1 MIISRTPLR
10 VSFFGG
16 GTDLASYYETRRG
29 TVLSTS
35 IDKFLYVMVRRQIG
49 IVEHRFRI
57 NWSEVEFCDEIDE
70 IRHPIVR
77 EALRLLDIDE
87 PVEISTFSDIPANS
101 GLGSS
106 SAFAVG
112 ILHALYALK
121 GEMRSK
127 NALATE
133 AAMLEIDVL
142 GRVMGK
148 QDHFASSYGDFN
160 VLHFNQDGSVEIGPV
175 FYDPTIVENL
185 RSRLL
190 LIWTGQK
197 RDASQILE
205 VQNAVTL
212 EKIEVLTQ
220 LRDMAPTMQEI
231 LMGDRPL
238 DEMGELLHE
247 SWMLKRSLTGETST
261 PEIDDFYDRARS
273 RGAGGGKL
281 CGAGGGG
288 FLMLYIPMDR
298 RSDVISELADA
309 YAMDVGFDRGGTRIT
324 YYEPSHVI

>member
-1 MIISRTPLR
+1 MIISSTPLR

-77 EALRLLDIDE
+77 EALRLLNIDE
-87 PVEISTFSDIPANS
+87 PIEISTFSDIPSNS

-127 NALATE
+127 NALASE

-142 GRVMGK
+142 GRIMGK

-160 VLHFNQDGSVEIGPV
+160 VLYFNQDGSVEIEPV

-190 LIWTGQK
+190 LLWTGQK

-220 LRDMAPTMQEI
+220 LRDMAPTMQKI

-238 DEMGELLHE
+238 DEIGELLHE

-273 RGAGGGKL
+273 CGAGGGKL

-288 FLMLYIPMDR
+288 FLMLYLPMDR
-298 RSDVISELADA
+298 RSEVISELAGA
-309 YAMDVGFDRGGTRIT
+309 YSMDVGFDRAGTRIT
-324 YYEPSHVI
+324 YYEPSHVV

>member
-1 MIISRTPLR
+1 
-10 VSFFGG
+10 
-16 GTDLASYYETRRG
+16 
-29 TVLSTS
+29 
-35 IDKFLYVMVRRQIG
+35 MVRRQIG

-77 EALRLLDIDE
+77 EALRLLNIDE
-87 PVEISTFSDIPANS
+87 PIEISTFSDIPSNS

-127 NALATE
+127 NALASE

-142 GRVMGK
+142 GRIMGK

-160 VLHFNQDGSVEIGPV
+160 VLYFNQDGSVEIEPV

-190 LIWTGQK
+190 LLWTGQK

-220 LRDMAPTMQEI
+220 LRDMAPTMQKI

-238 DEMGELLHE
+238 DEIGELLHE

-273 RGAGGGKL
+273 CGAGGGKL

-288 FLMLYIPMDR
+288 FLMLYLPMDR
-298 RSDVISELADA
+298 RSEVISELAGA
-309 YAMDVGFDRGGTRIT
+309 YSMDVGFDRAGTRIT
-324 YYEPSHVI
+324 YYEPSHVV

>member
-1 MIISRTPLR
+1 

-29 TVLSTS
+29 MVLSTS

-87 PVEISTFSDIPANS
+87 PVEISTFSDIPSNS

-160 VLHFNQDGSVEIGPV
+160 ILYFNQDGSVEIDPV

-197 RDASQILE
+197 RDASQILK

-220 LRDMAPTMQEI
+220 LRDMAPTMKEI

-261 PEIDDFYDRARS
+261 PEIDDFYDRARC
-273 RGAGGGKL
+273 RGAVGGKL

-288 FLMLYIPMDR
+288 FLMLYVPMDS

-309 YAMDVGFDRGGTRIT
+309 YAMDVGFDRAGTRIT